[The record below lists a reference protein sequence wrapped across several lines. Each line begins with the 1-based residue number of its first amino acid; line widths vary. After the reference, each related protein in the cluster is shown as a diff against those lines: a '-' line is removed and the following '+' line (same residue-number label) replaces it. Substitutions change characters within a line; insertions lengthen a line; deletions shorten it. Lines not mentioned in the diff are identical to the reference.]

1 MGSFPKPGSL
11 PLPISA
17 AAVVLVRGITDDP
30 ERRNTRR
37 QSVRGVAQ
45 DARAPARPDPQAA
58 DPVPKADRCRHGV
71 TVTRKSQIE
80 HGEVTSFEVIACYVK
95 ALGGRLNLIAA
106 LRRQDHPTARTGR
119 GR

>member
-1 MGSFPKPGSL
+1 MTAVR
-11 PLPISA
+11 ISQ
-17 AAVVLVRGITDDP
+17 V
-30 ERRNTRR
+30 
-37 QSVRGVAQ
+37 
-45 DARAPARPDPQAA
+45 
-58 DPVPKADRCRHGV
+58 
-71 TVTRKSQIE
+71 E